1 MTIYE
6 AEATLL
12 AYGDLDGGPL
22 LSKYGAVALTIGGA
36 LVGAGDQ
43 LLEPGA
49 DVLPELIVE
58 VAWGALP
65 FAASPTWVD
74 VSEDVRALTIR
85 RGRSDEGR
93 RFEAGT
99 MTITLDN
106 LERKYDPSWKLGPYA
121 PFVRPRQMVR
131 ARARLGRVV
140 IPLFLGLSEGWKPA
154 YPNGGSD
161 AVVTTTVSD
170 GFKHLARFELSTA
183 LSAAPEEL
191 SIDRVNRVLDAI
203 GWPVMY
209 RQIEPTMAEWS
220 SVMIRQEVPT
230 GGGLT
235 YLQRVAEAEGGRLFI
250 NASGQLAFHP
260 KAIYFRAPWNTT
272 QIVLGDGDDE
282 LGYWTIDA
290 SQDDQTIVN
299 EAIVRGPTA
308 TWTETDDLSIEM
320 YGKTSVSK
328 TDLPFARDVD
338 AQMLAAWLVARFAE
352 PTLRIT
358 QLEPR
363 PGDNPEHWVDALQQ
377 EIGARLLVI
386 RRPPGGGDPISQDS
400 VLEGCDQDW
409 KPGKPPVLKWKL
421 TKGIPLSPVWTLD
434 DEELSVLGLTTRPT
448 L

>member
-12 AYGDLDGGPL
+12 AYGDMDGGPL
-22 LSKYGAVALTIGGA
+22 LSKSGAVALTIGGS
-36 LVGAGDQ
+36 LVGAGDR
-43 LLEPGA
+43 LLEPGD

-58 VAWGALP
+58 IAWGALP
-65 FAASPTWVD
+65 FAASPVWVD

-99 MTITLDN
+99 VTMTLNN
-106 LERKYDPSWKLGPYA
+106 LHRAYD

-131 ARARLGRVV
+131 VRARLGTVT

-161 AVVTTTVSD
+161 AIVTTTVSD

-183 LSAAPEEL
+183 LSEAPEEL

-203 GWPVMY
+203 GWQAMY
-209 RQIEPTMAEWS
+209 RQIEPTMEEWS
-220 SVMIRQEVPT
+220 AVLIRKEVPT
-230 GGGLT
+230 GGALT
-235 YLQRVAEAEGGRLFI
+235 YLQRVAEAEGGRLFM
-250 NASGQLAFHP
+250 NASGQIAFHP

-272 QIVLGDGDDE
+272 QIVLGDGDGE
-282 LGYWTIDA
+282 LGYWTLDT

-299 EAIVRGPTA
+299 EAIVKGPTA
-308 TWTETDDLSIEM
+308 TWTEVDPLSIDT

-338 AQMLAAWLVARFAE
+338 AQMLAAWQVARFGE

-363 PGDNPEHWVDALQQ
+363 PGNNPEQWVDALQQ
-377 EIGARLLVI
+377 EIGARLVVI
-386 RRPPGGGDPISQDS
+386 RRPPGGGDPITQDS

-434 DEELSVLGLTTRPT
+434 DEELSVLGTTTRPT

>member
-6 AEATLL
+6 AEAQLDT
-12 AYGDLDGGPL
+12 YGDMDGGPV
-22 LSKYGAVALTIGGA
+22 LSKRGAGTLAFSGA
-36 LVGAGDQ
+36 LVGTGGR
-43 LLEPGA
+43 LLEPGD

-65 FAASPTWVD
+65 FAVSPTWTD

-99 MTITLDN
+99 VVLTLDN
-106 LERKYDPSWKLGPYA
+106 LERKFDPSWKLGPYA
-121 PFVRPRQMVR
+121 PYVRPRQMVR
-131 ARARLGRVV
+131 IRARLGTVM

-161 AVVTTTVSD
+161 AIVTTTVSD
-170 GFKHLARFELSTA
+170 GFKHLARFELSME
-183 LSAAPEEL
+183 LSEMPEEL

-203 GWPVMY
+203 GWPAVY

-220 SVMIRQEVPT
+220 SVMIRAEKPS
-230 GGGLT
+230 GGALA

-260 KAIYFRAPWNTT
+260 KAIYFRAPWNMA
-272 QIVLGDGDDE
+272 QIVFGDAPGE
-282 LGYWTIDA
+282 LGYWALDA

-299 EAIVRGPTA
+299 EALVKGPTA
-308 TWTETDDLSIEM
+308 TWTEFDQLSINM

-328 TDLPFARDVD
+328 TDLPFAQDVD
-338 AQMLAAWLVARFAE
+338 AQMLAAWLVARFSE
-352 PTLRIT
+352 PALRIT
-358 QLEPR
+358 QMEPR
-363 PGDNPEHWVDALQQ
+363 PGENPEHWVDALQQ
-377 EIGARLLVI
+377 EIGARLMVI
-386 RRPPGGGDPISQDS
+386 RRPPGGGDPITQDS

-409 KPGKPPVLKWKL
+409 KPGKPPILKWKL
-421 TKGIPLSPVWTLD
+421 TKGIPMDPVWTLD
-434 DEELSVLGLTTRPT
+434 DDELSILGVTTRLGL
-448 L
+448 